1 MKRLVYTLPGFV
13 LLLLCSCDTKLGYR
27 HFAGP
32 IVPASGAIEEK
43 EYVVG
48 DDRSITFLRDRLE
61 VTLVPLT
68 AEVLNRQFSTES
80 TTPKGFRQPNPYA
93 IAHNPYTYGDWKP
106 PGEEQA
112 PERFTVFLLRV
123 KNYAYPKVKIDPA
136 NTAIIAPNGRRYQ
149 TLSLAALVEYYL
161 PYAIAYAGNS
171 RAKVTARRDLL
182 RKTLY
187 DADFVFSGQEKE
199 GYLVFPALDRDTAE
213 FEVRINEMTLRFD
226 YKGEP
231 VDTVDIPYKFQR
243 EVYMARRPRTN
254 LR

>member
-1 MKRLVYTLPGFV
+1 MKRLAYTLPGV
-13 LLLLCSCDTKLGYR
+13 ALLLFCSCGTKFGYR

-32 IVPASGAIEEK
+32 IVPAAEGTGEK

-68 AEVLNRQFSTES
+68 AEVLNRQFATES
-80 TTPKGFRQPNPYA
+80 TTPPGFRQPNPYA
-93 IAHNPYTYGDWKP
+93 AAHNPYTYGDWKP

-112 PERFTVFLLRV
+112 PERFTVFLLKV

-136 NTAIIAPNGRRYQ
+136 NIAIVAANGRRYQ
-149 TLSLAALVEYYL
+149 ALSLAALVEYYL
-161 PYAIAYAGNS
+161 PYAVAYAGNS
-171 RAKVTARRDLL
+171 RANVTGRRDLL

-187 DADFVFSGQEKE
+187 DASFVFSGQEKE

-213 FEVRINEMTLRFD
+213 FEVRIDEMTLRFD

-231 VDTVDIPYKFQR
+231 VDKVDIPYRFHR
-243 EVYMARRPRTN
+243 EVYMARRPRTD

>member
-1 MKRLVYTLPGFV
+1 MKRLVFTLPGVV
-13 LLLLCSCDTKLGYR
+13 LLLVCSCGIKLGYR

-32 IVPASGAIEEK
+32 ILPVGGGEAEQ

-61 VTLVPLT
+61 VALVPLT
-68 AEVLNRQFSTES
+68 AEVLNRQFAAES
-80 TTPKGFRQPNPYA
+80 TTPKGFRQPNPHA

-112 PERFTVFLLRV
+112 PERFTVFLLKV

-136 NTAIIAPNGRRYQ
+136 TITITTPNGRRYQ
-149 TLSLAALVEYYL
+149 AISLAALVEYYL
-161 PYAIAYAGNS
+161 PYAVAYAGNS
-171 RAKVTARRDLL
+171 RANVTSRRDLL

-187 DADFVFSGQEKE
+187 DAEFVFSGQEKE
-199 GYLVFPALDRDTAE
+199 GYVVFPALDRDIAD
-213 FEVRINEMTLRFD
+213 FEVCIDEMKLRFD

-231 VDTVDIPYKFQR
+231 VEKVDVSYKFRR
-243 EVYMARRPRTN
+243 EIYMARRPRTD

>member
-1 MKRLVYTLPGFV
+1 MKRFAHTLSWV
-13 LLLLCSCDTKLGYR
+13 MLLLFCGCGVKLGYR

-32 IVPASGAIEEK
+32 ILPVAGAAGEK

-48 DDRSITFLRDRLE
+48 DDRSITYVRDRLE
-61 VTLVPLT
+61 VAILPLT
-68 AEVLNRQFSTES
+68 AEVLNRQFSAES

-93 IAHNPYTYGDWKP
+93 TAHNPYTYGDWKP

-112 PERFTVFLLRV
+112 PERFTVFLLKV

-136 NTAIIAPNGRRYQ
+136 NIAIIAPNGRRYQ
-149 TLSLAALVEYYL
+149 ALSLSALVEYYW
-161 PYAIAYAGNS
+161 PYAVAYAGNS
-171 RAKVTARRDLL
+171 RANVTARRDLL

-187 DADFVFSGQEKE
+187 DAEFVFSGQEKE
-199 GYLVFPALDRDTAE
+199 GYLVFPTLDRDTAE
-213 FEVRINEMTLRFD
+213 FEVRINDMSLRFD

-231 VDTVDIPYKFQR
+231 VDKVDIPYQFRR
-243 EVYMARRPRTN
+243 EVYTARKPRTD